1 MQFKLLCC
9 RDIHINAKGHA
20 SQNVSIST
28 QLFSKTVASAFEVF
42 GMPAH
47 AWFVLTV
54 NNFFDVMNSTA
65 VEHTNK
71 LKCAYGVHES
81 QQREALVNMEK
92 LLLDMK
98 FENLHDGLAKLGGI
112 YRCHR
117 CFATAFEM
125 HMAVIAHATPGEK
138 LPHHRTVRH

>member
-1 MQFKLLCC
+1 MQFNLLCC

-28 QLFSKTVASAFEVF
+28 QLFSKTVSSAFEVF
-42 GMPAH
+42 GMPVH

-92 LLLDMK
+92 LLLSMK
-98 FENLHDGLAKLGGI
+98 FGSPEGRARRERMPFQKGLLVGIKGFLYLFDQLKKDGFQYL
-112 YRCHR
+112 
-117 CFATAFEM
+117 M
-125 HMAVIAHATPGEK
+125 
-138 LPHHRTVRH
+138 TVKVNIS